1 MSSRQGPAR
10 ILPGAVGVFLTLALS
25 CATTP
30 WPDEPGVPVEL
41 SLAANVDAGD
51 AFLSALTA
59 ARHAQGLSAPI
70 VTPRYQPDIR
80 TFAQD
85 LQAGRT
91 SAAGAQRA
99 IESWGRAAFRRPV
112 ETWVVDCGAGQPP
125 KLPASLVDRPAA
137 VVFYAAAH
145 FRPRSQPGEQCAV
158 LVVAL
163 TDKTELVQ
171 FDSALR

>member
-1 MSSRQGPAR
+1 VR
-10 ILPGAVGVFLTLALS
+10 GVAALSLALGLS
-25 CATTP
+25 CATTR

-59 ARHAQGLSAPI
+59 ARNAQGLSAPI

-99 IESWGRAAFRRPV
+99 IETWGRTAFRRPV
-112 ETWVVDCGAGQPP
+112 ESWVVDCSAGQSA
-125 KLPASLVDRPAA
+125 KLPSSLVDRPAA

-145 FRPRSQPGEQCAV
+145 FRPRSQGSDQCAV

-171 FDSALR
+171 FDSALK